1 MEQARISWA
10 AEKRNVESMN
20 AAFEDKHQAFLQG
33 QVAAV
38 SKKSHEGKHS
48 AKPQLQK
55 EVKAKES
62 SSNPQYCIILLNH
75 HEDDTETKR
84 SVSRGQHRRES
95 AVSKR
100 KSDHENDS
108 IKKPKRPM
116 SSYNYF
122 FKEERSLITAAL
134 SHAYTNEQVQEVLAS
149 FGEYNIQLDQSSDI
163 PGTPLEKKKKFNGV
177 VSFQDICKIIGRHWR
192 SLDQESLEKYSDMA
206 KVDTIRY
213 RDAMEKYSKECDDR
227 ELKDVSSQDASDDDA
242 DRSESLV
249 PNERVSSDDRNTASA
264 ESSRSINISGFE
276 QALAGP
282 FLLETLNPS
291 MLTTAQLSD
300 MNARSLMTPMYSVPT
315 NIDLGLVTSNY
326 PSQTYSSA
334 IPRIGLSNL
343 SSNAFIDSIQPDM
356 NTLEASS
363 FLPQAPRFH
372 GLEQQV
378 AEARLALNY
387 QGGSSN
393 VPLPLQHSSR
403 ADVGRIDLDSLLASH
418 FQDLGQQIWQG
429 SQVAAQRPSME
440 GNSPP
445 LQVVRQALLNT
456 ELSNLLQSSRMQGE
470 DPYSRLIS
478 LLGATQV
485 PFTSHQLPRA
495 VDAYSNV
502 RYTFVGAGANFSND
516 ILSENYASI
525 LLQVLLA
532 QVP

>member
-1 MEQARISWA
+1 
-10 AEKRNVESMN
+10 
-20 AAFEDKHQAFLQG
+20 
-33 QVAAV
+33 
-38 SKKSHEGKHS
+38 
-48 AKPQLQK
+48 
-55 EVKAKES
+55 
-62 SSNPQYCIILLNH
+62 
-75 HEDDTETKR
+75 
-84 SVSRGQHRRES
+84 
-95 AVSKR
+95 
-100 KSDHENDS
+100 
-108 IKKPKRPM
+108 
-116 SSYNYF
+116 
-122 FKEERSLITAAL
+122 
-134 SHAYTNEQVQEVLAS
+134 
-149 FGEYNIQLDQSSDI
+149 
-163 PGTPLEKKKKFNGV
+163 
-177 VSFQDICKIIGRHWR
+177 
-192 SLDQESLEKYSDMA
+192 MA

-213 RDAMEKYSKECDDR
+213 RNAMEKYIEECDDR
-227 ELKDVSSQDASDDDA
+227 ELKDASPQDASDDDR
-242 DRSESLV
+242 DRSESWV
-249 PNERVSSDDRNTASA
+249 PNERVASDDRNTASA

-315 NIDLGLVTSNY
+315 NIDLGLVTSNH

-343 SSNAFIDSIQPDM
+343 SSNAFMGSIQPGM

-363 FLPQAPRFH
+363 LLPQAPRLH
-372 GLEQQV
+372 SLEQQV

-478 LLGATQV
+478 LLGATQA
-485 PFTSHQLPRA
+485 PFTSQHLARA
-495 VDAYSNV
+495 VDAYTNVV
-502 RYTFVGAGANFSND
+502 RYPFAGAGANFSND